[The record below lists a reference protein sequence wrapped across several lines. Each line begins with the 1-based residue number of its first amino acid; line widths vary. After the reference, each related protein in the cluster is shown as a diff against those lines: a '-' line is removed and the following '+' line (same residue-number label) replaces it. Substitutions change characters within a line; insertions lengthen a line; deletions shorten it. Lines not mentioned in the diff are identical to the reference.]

1 MRVQLLPKL
10 TLDFGKFLAAGTGM
24 DKLRVIGE
32 IEGDAPTVKVQAGSG
47 GDDAQVRV
55 EVTREP
61 PSETEKKLVEE
72 LFDWLFTEANKD
84 ADSELIA
91 A

>member
-1 MRVQLLPKL
+1 
-10 TLDFGKFLAAGTGM
+10 M

-32 IEGDAPTVKVQAGSG
+32 IEGDAPTVEAQAGTG
-47 GDDAQVRV
+47 VGENAQMRV
-55 EVTREP
+55 EITCVP

-72 LFDWLFTEANKD
+72 LFDWLFTEANRD